1 MTVPPTM
8 TGKKL
13 KRKILKK
20 INIVTCS
27 GSCIL
32 VHNRQRV
39 DTNQPIGL
47 QVPHE
52 GSVILQIIGKGGG
65 REHTKQTPEVLGK
78 PFVLSGSDLLF
89 SWLL

>member
-1 MTVPPTM
+1 MRVPPTM

-20 INIVTCS
+20 INTVTCS

-32 VHNRQRV
+32 VHNRKRV

-47 QVPHE
+47 QVLHE
-52 GSVILQIIGKGGG
+52 GSIMLQITGKGGG
-65 REHTKQTPEVLGK
+65 REHMKQTLELLGK
-78 PFVLSGSDLLF
+78 FLC
-89 SWLL
+89 